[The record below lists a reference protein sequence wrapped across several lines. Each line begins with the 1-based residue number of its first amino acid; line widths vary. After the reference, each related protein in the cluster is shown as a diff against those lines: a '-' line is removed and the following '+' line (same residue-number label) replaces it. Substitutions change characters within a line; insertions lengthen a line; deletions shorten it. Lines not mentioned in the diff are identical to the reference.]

1 MLEQL
6 AKEKKKLEQLPTWTN
21 IDKKH
26 NSRPSPAQVNTNC
39 KNDGPNFPSFRLY
52 IDHLMY

>member
-52 IDHLMY
+52 IDHLM